1 MQHNPEGPEVEP
13 NPLPAKGR
21 QNRTS
26 PRRRFVLLILLVAA
40 VSVVAWRIWE
50 TSGRVVTDDAY
61 VHCTIYTVSP
71 RVAGTV
77 IDVLVEDNQEVE
89 PGELLV
95 RLDPEPP
102 SLQVRMARAALEA
115 ARTQYQ
121 GAEVGLRAA
130 QAEDALVEAKLAQ
143 AKTDLDRAARLF
155 ERKAIAEDRY
165 DQAVTQHR
173 VLSAQKGVSAAQIEV
188 AKAKLESSRSA
199 LENAEAQLAHAELM
213 LSYTEIRS
221 PGRGYVS
228 RKEVEKGKVVQPGV
242 PLMTVVDL
250 NDLWVEANFKETQLE
265 HVRPGLKA
273 DVRVDTFS
281 KRAFPAHVDSIEA
294 GTPVAFSLFPPQN
307 ATGNWVKVVQRIPV
321 KVVLDDP
328 GKDLADAVLRVGMS
342 TEVTIHLEGRPRLP
356 WPLSR
361 WLR

>member
-1 MQHNPEGPEVEP
+1 MPEDLQV
-13 NPLPAKGR
+13 PLGSQTRLAQKGR
-21 QNRTS
+21 ARNS
-26 PRRRFVLLILLVAA
+26 GSRRIVFVILLVVAA
-40 VSVVAWRIWE
+40 LVVAWRVWE

-71 RVAGTV
+71 RVAGSV
-77 IDVLVEDNQEVE
+77 VEVLVEDNQAVE
-89 PGELLV
+89 PGQLLV

-102 SLQVRMARAALEA
+102 ELQVRMARAALEA

-130 QAEDALVEAKLAQ
+130 QAEDALVDAKLAQ
-143 AKTDLDRAARLF
+143 AKIDLDRAARLF

-173 VLSAQKGVSAAQIEV
+173 VLSAQKSVTLAQIEV
-188 AKAKLESSRSA
+188 AKAKVESSRAA
-199 LENAEAQLAHAELM
+199 LESAQAQLAHAELM

-221 PGRGYVS
+221 PGRGHVS

-250 NDLWVEANFKETQLE
+250 GDLWVEANFKETQLE

-273 DVRVDTFS
+273 DVRVDS
-281 KRAFPAHVDSIEA
+281 YSGRVFPGHVDSIEA
-294 GTPVAFSLFPPQN
+294 GTGAAFSLFPPEN

-321 KVVLDDP
+321 KVVLDDL
-328 GKDLADAVLRVGMS
+328 GEDLAEAILRVGMS
-342 TEVTIHLEGRPRLP
+342 TEVTIHLEGRPLLP
-356 WPLSR
+356 WPFSR
-361 WLR
+361 GSH

>member
-1 MQHNPEGPEVEP
+1 MPEPLQGPAGQKASSEREQR
-13 NPLPAKGR
+13 NRNSGR
-21 QNRTS
+21 RGLV
-26 PRRRFVLLILLVAA
+26 FVVVLALAAA
-40 VSVVAWRIWE
+40 VVGWRVWE

-61 VHCTIYTVSP
+61 VHCTTYTVSP
-71 RVAGTV
+71 RVAGSV
-77 IDVLVEDNQEVE
+77 VEVLVEDNQAVE
-89 PGELLV
+89 PGQLLV

-102 SLQVRMARAALEA
+102 ELQVRMARAALEA

-130 QAEDALVEAKLAQ
+130 QAEDALVDAKLAQ
-143 AKTDLDRAARLF
+143 AKIDLDRAVRLF

-173 VLSAQKGVSAAQIEV
+173 VLSAQKSVSLAQIEV
-188 AKAKLESSRSA
+188 AKAKVESSRAA
-199 LENAEAQLAHAELM
+199 LESAQAQLAHAELM

-221 PGRGYVS
+221 PGRGHVS

-250 NDLWVEANFKETQLE
+250 GDLWVEANFKETQLE

-273 DVRVDTFS
+273 DVRVDS
-281 KRAFPAHVDSIEA
+281 YAKRVFPGHVDSIEA
-294 GTPVAFSLFPPQN
+294 GTGAAFSLFPPEN

-328 GKDLADAVLRVGMS
+328 GDDLAEAILRVGMS
-342 TEVTIHLEGRPRLP
+342 TEVTIHLEGRPLLP
-356 WPLSR
+356 WPFSR
-361 WLR
+361 WLH

>member
-1 MQHNPEGPEVEP
+1 MQQDPQGPEAGP
-13 NPLPAKGR
+13 KAPFAKER
-21 QNRTS
+21 RNRNS
-26 PRRRFVLLILLVAA
+26 PRRRVLFLILLVAA
-40 VSVVAWRIWE
+40 AFVVAWRVWE

-77 IDVLVEDNQEVE
+77 IDVLVEDNQAVE

-102 SLQVRMARAALEA
+102 ALQVRMARAALDA
-115 ARTQYQ
+115 ARTQFQ

-130 QAEDALVEAKLAQ
+130 QAEDALIDAKLAQ
-143 AKTDLDRAARLF
+143 ARIDLERASRLF
-155 ERKAIAEDRY
+155 ERKAIAQDRY

-173 VLSAQKGVSAAQIEV
+173 VLSAQKNVSLAQIEV
-188 AKAKLESSRSA
+188 AKAKLESSRA
-199 LENAEAQLAHAELM
+199 GLENAEAQLAHAELM
-213 LSYTEIRS
+213 LSYTAIRS
-221 PGRGYVS
+221 PGRGHVS
-228 RKEVEKGKVVQPGV
+228 RKEVEKGRVVQPGV
-242 PLMTVVDL
+242 PLMTIVDL
-250 NDLWVEANFKETQLE
+250 KDLWVEANFKETQLE

-281 KRAFPAHVDSIEA
+281 KRAFPGHVDSIEA
-294 GTPVAFSLFPPQN
+294 GTGAAFSLFPPEN

-328 GKDLADAVLRVGMS
+328 EENFSEAVLRVGMS
-342 TEVTIHLEGRPRLP
+342 TKVTIHLEGRPLLP
-356 WPLSR
+356 WPVSR